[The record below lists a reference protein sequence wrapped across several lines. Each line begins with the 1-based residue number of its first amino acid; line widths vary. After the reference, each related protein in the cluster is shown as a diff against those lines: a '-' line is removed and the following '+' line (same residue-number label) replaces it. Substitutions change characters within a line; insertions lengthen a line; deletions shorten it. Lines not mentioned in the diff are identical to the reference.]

1 MIYTSVIFIMQKL
14 GKQDQLRNYKYISRN
29 QKGKLLNFLDA
40 FTSEQPVDR
49 QITISE
55 RDLGNLSYQR

>member
-1 MIYTSVIFIMQKL
+1 MQKL